1 LPDLLRRVAIR
12 TVAFAMVLAMV
23 IPLSARS
30 ATPIP
35 VETRRLLASAD
46 APVSLIDRGPSGR
59 EASAA
64 LSLQEV
70 GPVIG
75 VESLQAPAIPTP
87 GVVAP
92 VVSFGTAQVPVA
104 PVVAAPSVAPPPV
117 TGTAVSGKAT
127 WYCCTSG
134 WSGVAVVA
142 LPGPLGGHYD
152 PPPAARYVTICA
164 DRCALLPVVD
174 YCQCYW
180 GTSDQKVADLSPQA
194 WAAVS
199 DASRSVVGVIPVTV
213 HLGS

>member
-1 LPDLLRRVAIR
+1 MPDLLRRVAVR
-12 TVAFAMVLAMV
+12 TVAFAIVMALVV
-23 IPLSARS
+23 PLSARS
-30 ATPIP
+30 ATPIAP
-35 VETRRLLASAD
+35 ETRRLLAAASD
-46 APVSLIDRGPSGR
+46 PFPFVDRGPAGR

-75 VESLQAPAIPTP
+75 VETLEVPAAPTP

-92 VVSFGTAQVPVA
+92 KASFGTVATPAPPPA
-104 PVVAAPSVAPPPV
+104 PVVVPPP
-117 TGTAVSGKAT
+117 TGGSISGKAS
-127 WYCCTSG
+127 WYCCTAG

-164 DRCALLPVVD
+164 DRCARLPVVD
-174 YCQCYW
+174 YCDCYW
-180 GTSDQKVADLSPQA
+180 GTSAQKVADLSPLG

-199 DASRSVVGVIPVTV
+199 DADRSFVGVIPVTV
-213 HLGS
+213 HLGG